1 MSWTYDGKLD
11 PDEALRLLDY
21 LSGESGNDFAMMI
34 ESKGSP
40 IEGESKRTYEDGKQR
55 MDIGGYSYK
64 SDVVIPPGSSKG
76 KLRNHAFIV
85 IRDCDAATASIA
97 SLLKSQDSDLKVTIS
112 VFKAGGDSS
121 KDQQSHLE
129 FVLEGARVNCHAIV
143 TGGTPKRP
151 CDLIFFDYTKL
162 EIRSAPQQ
170 QTGARGAVRTCTFAG
185 N

>member
-11 PDEALRLLDY
+11 PDEALRLLDH

-64 SDVVIPPGSSKG
+64 TDVVTPPGATKG
-76 KLRNHAFIV
+76 KLRNYPFIV

-97 SLLKSQDSDLKVTIS
+97 SLLKNQDADLKVTVS

-121 KDQQSHLE
+121 KDLQSHLE
-129 FVLEGARVNCHAIV
+129 FVMEGARVQCHAIV
-143 TGGTPKRP
+143 TGGQPKRP
-151 CDLIFFDYTKL
+151 CDIIFFSYRKL
-162 EIRSAPQQ
+162 EVRSAPQQ
-170 QTGARGAVRTCTFAG
+170 QTGARGAVRTCTFVEA
-185 N
+185 

>member
-76 KLRNHAFIV
+76 KLRNYS
-85 IRDCDAATASIA
+85 SIA
-97 SLLKSQDSDLKVTIS
+97 SLLKNQDSDLKVTVS

-121 KDQQSHLE
+121 KDLQSHLE

-151 CDLIFFDYTKL
+151 CDIIFFDYTKL

-170 QTGARGAVRTCTFAG
+170 QTGARGAVRTCTFTG

>member
-1 MSWTYDGKLD
+1 MSWTFDGQLN

-21 LSGESGNDFAMMI
+21 LSGESGNDFSMMI

-40 IEGESKRTYEDGKQR
+40 IEGESVRMYEDGKQR

-64 SDVVIPPGSSKG
+64 ADVVIPPGSSKG
-76 KLRNHAFIV
+76 KMRNHPFIV
-85 IRDCDAATASIA
+85 VRDSDAATASIA
-97 SLLKSQDSDLKVTIS
+97 SLLKGQDSDLKVTVS

-121 KDQQSHLE
+121 KDLQPHLE
-129 FVLEGARVNCHAIV
+129 FVLEGARVHCHAIV
-143 TGGTPKRP
+143 TGGKPKRP
-151 CDLIFFDYTKL
+151 CDIVFFSYTKL

-170 QTGARGAVRTCTFAG
+170 KTGARGAVRTCTFTG